1 LAIDEEEL
9 GMSGLDDRARGAGR
23 EAKGKAQEGLGRAAG
38 DPELR
43 AKGETE
49 QAKGKGQSFLGRVK
63 TFLARR

>member
-1 LAIDEEEL
+1 
-9 GMSGLDDRARGAGR
+9 MSSGLDDRAKGGGR
-23 EAKGKAQEGLGRAAG
+23 EAKGKAQEGVGRAVG

-49 QAKGKGQSFLGRVK
+49 QAKGKGQGLVGRVK